1 MTNIFNEVKDL
12 VAPRSAAEYYGLKVR
27 PNGMACCPFHNDKT
41 PSMKFNKEYYYCFG
55 CGAKG
60 DAISYVAELYG
71 LSQYDAALKLINDM
85 NLSVDIKGGRTTF
98 TPSDRRRMQRKQNLI
113 RIQDIFKDWCFSSVN
128 SLCECRDT
136 IKDLEEEFDKRYKD
150 SSIFD
155 VPELDV
161 IYDAEPYVGYLLDI
175 LCTGTEEEKK
185 ELFIKGRKE
194 VDDIVSRINDIRA
207 GFMGRSGKDSGRG
220 ILHNGRC
227 VPAVSEA

>member
-12 VAPRSAAEYYGLKVR
+12 VTPRGVAEYYGLKVR

-41 PSMKFNKEYYYCFG
+41 PSIKFNKDYYYCFG

-60 DAISYVAELYG
+60 DAIGYVAEMYG

-85 NLSVDIKGGRTTF
+85 NLPVDIKGGRTTL
-98 TPSDRRRMQRKQNLI
+98 TSGDRHRIQRKKNLI

-128 SLCECRDT
+128 SLCICRDT
-136 IKDLEEEFDKRYKD
+136 IKDLEEEISKRYD
-150 SSIFD
+150 SSSMFE

-161 IYDAEPYVGYLLDI
+161 IYDVEPFVEYLLDI

-194 VDDIVSRINDIRA
+194 VEDIVTRVNDIRA
-207 GFMGRSGKDSGRG
+207 GFMGRSGEDSGGR
-220 ILHNGRC
+220 ILYDRRC
-227 VPAVSEA
+227 ISAAN

>member
-1 MTNIFNEVKDL
+1 MSSPFEAVKQNTSARQ
-12 VAPRSAAEYYGLKVR
+12 VAEFYGAKVNK
-27 PNGMACCPFHNDKT
+27 NGMCQCPFHNDKT

-128 SLCECRDT
+128 SLCECIDT

-155 VPELDV
+155 VSELDV
-161 IYDAEPYVGYLLDI
+161 IYDAEPFVGYLLDI

-207 GFMGRSGKDSGRG
+207 GFMGRSGEDSGRG

>member
-1 MTNIFNEVKDL
+1 MINIFNEVKDL
-12 VAPRSAAEYYGLKVR
+12 IAPRSAAEYYGLKVR

-41 PSMKFNKEYYYCFG
+41 PSLKFNKEYYYCFG

-60 DAISYVAELYG
+60 DAISYVAEMYG
-71 LSQYDAALKLINDM
+71 LSQYDLALKLINDM
-85 NLSVDIKGGRTTF
+85 NLPVDIKGGRTTF

-161 IYDAEPYVGYLLDI
+161 IYDAEPFVGYLLDI

-194 VDDIVSRINDIRA
+194 VDDIVSRINDIVSR
-207 GFMGRSGKDSGRG
+207 
-220 ILHNGRC
+220 LHGTKWRR
-227 VPAVSEA
+227 

>member
-1 MTNIFNEVKDL
+1 MDNIFKEVKDQ
-12 VAPRSAAEYYGLKVR
+12 VTPRGVAEYYGLKVR

-60 DAISYVAELYG
+60 DAIGYVAEMFG
-71 LSQYDAALKLINDM
+71 LSQYDAAQKLINDM
-85 NLSVDIKGGRTTF
+85 GLQVSVKVGRPVYV
-98 TPSDRRRMQRKQNLI
+98 PSVRRSIEKKKNLI
-113 RIQDIFKDWCFSSVN
+113 RIQEIFKSWCFSSAN

-136 IKDLEEEFDKRYKD
+136 IKYIEEEIDKRD
-150 SSIFD
+150 RDPSIFD

-161 IYDAEPYVGYLLDI
+161 IYDAEPFVGYLLDI

-194 VDDIVSRINDIRA
+194 VEDIVTRINAIGSD
-207 GFMGRSGKDSGRG
+207 FMGRSRKDSGRG
-220 ILHNGRC
+220 ILYDGRC
-227 VPAVSEA
+227 ISAVAKA

>member
-1 MTNIFNEVKDL
+1 MEERMKINQLIYFAMAAKYNNISKASKKL
-12 VAPRSAAEYYGLKVR
+12 
-27 PNGMACCPFHNDKT
+27 
-41 PSMKFNKEYYYCFG
+41 
-55 CGAKG
+55 
-60 DAISYVAELYG
+60 YV
-71 LSQYDAALKLINDM
+71 SQPA
-85 NLSVDIKGGRTTF
+85 V
-98 TPSDRRRMQRKQNLI
+98 
-113 RIQDIFKDWCFSSVN
+113 
-128 SLCECRDT
+128 SLA
-136 IKDLEEEFDKRYKD
+136 IKDLEEEFNKRYKD

-194 VDDIVSRINDIRA
+194 VDDIVSRINNIRA
-207 GFMGRSGKDSGRG
+207 GFMGRSSEDSGRR